1 MALLLQRLGVLL
13 ITAASIALALSG
25 RSAMELVEDAYAMS
39 LVGMFVP
46 FVIGIYAKQVSSR
59 AAIASMLV
67 GIASWLVHVVQGWE
81 GFAEP
86 WSPIP
91 IPHELIDTTL
101 SALAFAWF
109 SMTSPRI

>member
-1 MALLLQRLGVLL
+1 MDTGTQQKSTAPQPQRKRMALLLQRLGVLL

-67 GIASWLVHVVQGWE
+67 AS
-81 GFAEP
+81 
-86 WSPIP
+86 
-91 IPHELIDTTL
+91 
-101 SALAFAWF
+101 LAG
-109 SMTSPRI
+109 